1 MTSLKTTVK
10 EIKIKKEFKFLIYG
24 VVVFIFSNVIYL
36 TAQFFFSYKI
46 SFIFAFLSA
55 AISSSIL
62 NIKHTFSSRL
72 THKKVFVYIAYYA
85 AYTILNI
92 YVITFLVEEIG
103 VDKKFALP
111 VLVVITAPIHYLV
124 SKYLISFL
132 GHTQNKF

>member
-72 THKKVFVYIAYYA
+72 THKKVFVYIVYYA

-111 VLVVITAPIHYLV
+111 CPGSYYGTNTLFGIEVLNFI
-124 SKYLISFL
+124 L